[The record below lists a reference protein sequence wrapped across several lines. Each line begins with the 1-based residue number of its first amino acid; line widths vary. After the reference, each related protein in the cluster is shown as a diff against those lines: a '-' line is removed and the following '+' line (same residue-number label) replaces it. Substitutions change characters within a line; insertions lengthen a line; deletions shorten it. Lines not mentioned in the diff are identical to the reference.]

1 MNNILQVD
9 NLCLGYQKEN
19 ILQDISFSINRGE
32 FISVIGPNGSGKTTL
47 IKAISKYI
55 TPRQGGIYLNGK
67 NIQNLSGKELA
78 RDIAVVMQSADP
90 VAMSVEDYVLLGRLP
105 FMEKFQFFE
114 SRKDIEIVRNYMALT
129 DILKLKTSRM
139 NEISGGERQLASIA
153 RALTQSPSLLVL
165 DEPTSHLDITHQ
177 VQILDLISSLKQKL
191 SLTVLMVLHDLNLA
205 AEYSD
210 RLILLNKPKVKHN
223 SKSSTIYKT
232 GTPDKVIT
240 ESSIHEVY
248 NTRVIVRKNP
258 VSNKPSVFLVSQNQ
272 IDQNTLNIGE

>member
-1 MNNILQVD
+1 MNTILQVN

-19 ILQDISFSINRGE
+19 ILHDISFSVNRGE

-55 TPRQGGIYLNGK
+55 TPRQGAIYLNGE

-78 RDIAVVMQSADP
+78 KFIAVVMQSADP

-114 SRKDIEIVRNYMALT
+114 SRKDIEIVTNYMALT
-129 DILKLKTSRM
+129 DILKLKTSKM

-223 SKSSTIYKT
+223 LKSSTIYKT
-232 GTPDKVIT
+232 GTPDEVIT
-240 ESSIHEVY
+240 ESSILEVY
-248 NTRVIVRKNP
+248 NTRVLVRKNP

-272 IDQNTLNIGE
+272 IDQNTSNRGE

>member
-1 MNNILQVD
+1 MSNILQVD

-19 ILQDISFSINRGE
+19 ILQDISFSINKGE

-67 NIQNLSGKELA
+67 NIQSLSGKELA

-153 RALTQSPSLLVL
+153 RALTQNPSLVVL

-210 RLILLNKPKVKHN
+210 RLILLNKPKVKLN
-223 SKSSTIYKT
+223 LKSSTIYKT
-232 GTPDKVIT
+232 GTPDEVIT
-240 ESSIHEVY
+240 ESSILEVY
-248 NTRVIVRKNP
+248 NTRVLVRKNP

>member
-67 NIQNLSGKELA
+67 NIQSLSGKELA

-223 SKSSTIYKT
+223 LKSSTIYKI
-232 GTPDKVIT
+232 GTPDEVIT

-248 NTRVIVRKNP
+248 NTRVIVRNNP
-258 VSNKPSVFLVSQNQ
+258 VSSKPCVFLVNQNQ
-272 IDQNTLNIGE
+272 LDQNTLNRGE